1 MLWPFIVIW
10 RNLDSLSQTG
20 LSLLMTSEWE
30 VVGNLASTLCIDQ
43 KPVTHRPNQ
52 SRYIDASMQLHFS
65 YANDVWWIALFWFL
79 FCRWLSVTLRKVTW
93 TPMCICGKSFHVVR
107 VSRDQQSS
115 LTKTGRHFPFPL
127 LSQHFQVRCMGRCL
141 VYTRALWRKLYSF
154 NFFVVPTATVE
165 KEKNWKLVPFTLN
178 AWTDENSCNFYAC
191 H

>member
-10 RNLDSLSQTG
+10 RSLDSLSQTG
-20 LSLLMTSEWE
+20 LSLLMTSEWG

-52 SRYIDASMQLHFS
+52 SRYIDASKQLHFS
-65 YANDVWWIALFWFL
+65 YGNDVRWIVLVWFL

-115 LTKTGRHFPFPL
+115 LTKTGRHFPFSL

-141 VYTRALWRKLYSF
+141 VYTRALWGKCIVLTFLLFLQQLLRK
-154 NFFVVPTATVE
+154 
-165 KEKNWKLVPFTLN
+165 KKI
-178 AWTDENSCNFYAC
+178 EN
-191 H
+191 